1 VSESDNSVE
10 TLWAPWRIEYILQDK
25 PDDCIFCT
33 KAPMEVDDRKELVLS
48 RGKHSFAI
56 MNLYPYNNGHIMV
69 SPYKHTAELSDL
81 DDATHLEMMQS
92 IQQWLEVLKK
102 SMNPQGFN
110 MGANLG
116 KVAGAGVEDHYHMHL
131 VPRWN
136 GDTNFMPVLGHTKV
150 MVESM
155 EETWDR
161 LTTVYQELY
170 GERNKID

>member
-1 VSESDNSVE
+1 MPANASEK
-10 TLWAPWRIEYILQDK
+10 LWAPWRIEYILQDK
-25 PDDCIFCT
+25 PEECIFCT
-33 KAPMEVDDRKELVLS
+33 KSSLDVDDRKELVLS
-48 RGKHSFAI
+48 RGSHSFAI

-69 SPYKHTAELSDL
+69 SPYKHTAALSEVG
-81 DDATHLEMMQS
+81 DAAHLEIMQS
-92 IQQWLEVLKK
+92 IQEWIQVIEH
-102 SMNPQGFN
+102 SMNPDGFN

-161 LTTVYQELY
+161 LTDTYVKLF